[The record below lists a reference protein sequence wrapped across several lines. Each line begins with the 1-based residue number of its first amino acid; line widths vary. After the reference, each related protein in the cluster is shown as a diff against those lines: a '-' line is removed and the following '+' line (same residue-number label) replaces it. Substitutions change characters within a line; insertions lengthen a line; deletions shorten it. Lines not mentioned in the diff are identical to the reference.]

1 MLGKMIDTALTRDP
15 PFDRRPQFIDSAAAD
30 DYMFRMQKL
39 GRKAMD
45 AELHDATYGDAALS
59 PRQRIALAR
68 LQTRAWKGD
77 PTARLDLLAIT
88 ARAGN
93 PHAQKALAALN
104 RAGQTDSMG
113 WLAPALK
120 WASSPLWM
128 PAYGFYKGA
137 QWTSKQLFGTGK
149 GGNAEQQRLA
159 MMKAA
164 AKRRQAAEA
173 RAAAADAQTEAEQ
186 RAQAAIADAA
196 DAEADAADAEAL
208 AREEA
213 MKTKE
218 VQADPSTLVRDSDS
232 DEAEGWGFH
241 SLTHGLRKGLGKVAS
256 VATTPMK
263 FAAHFIPGRDA
274 RKAALVRNTYQKL
287 WYEHANWLA
296 HQDKAAG
303 LVLQPRAAYEQTA
316 KVWAIA
322 QLKANKL
329 PTGLI
334 QDAPTTSAGEA
345 AVRADTL
352 RREIMGGEIMGSW
365 FWPFGQF
372 LSFAHTTINQTA
384 PQRADSPPDEQ
395 ADQAA
400 PPAYQDLS
408 SLPAPLQDD
417 SSDTSGDTLVK
428 RAKAGDGNAQIAL
441 RKREALDGELM
452 GLAPRKFSES
462 RSSDLLSSI
471 LG

>member
-1 MLGKMIDTALTRDP
+1 MTNDP
-15 PFDRRPQFIDSAAAD
+15 PFERRPRFIDDAAAAD
-30 DYMFRMQKL
+30 YMFKL
-39 GRKAMD
+39 SKHGKAAMD
-45 AELHDATYGDAALS
+45 AELHDATYGEAALS
-59 PRQRIALAR
+59 PRQRIALAK

-93 PHAQKALAALN
+93 PHAQKALAALK

-128 PAYGFYKGA
+128 PAYGVYKGA

-149 GGNAEQQRLA
+149 GGNPEQQRLA
-159 MMKAA
+159 MMRAA

-296 HQDKAAG
+296 IQDKNAG
-303 LVLQPRAAYEQTA
+303 QPLQPRAAYEQTA
-316 KVWAIA
+316 KAWAIA
-322 QLKANKL
+322 QLKANHL

-334 QDAPTTSAGEA
+334 QDAPMASTGEA

-372 LSFAHTTINQTA
+372 LNFSRTTINNTSA
-384 PQRADSPPDEQ
+384 QRADSPPAEQ

-400 PPAYQDLS
+400 PPDYQDLS
-408 SLPAPLQDD
+408 DVPAPQQDD
-417 SSDTSGDTLVK
+417 SSGSKSEADLTK
-428 RAKAGDGNAQIAL
+428 RAKAGDINAQIEL
-441 RKREALDGELM
+441 RKIRAREAANKEEDDELM
-452 GLAPRKFSES
+452 GIAPPKSPKS
-462 RSSDLLSSI
+462 RSSDLLSTI